1 MTSCH
6 YAGEHDVG
14 EPEVSGKLQPGASI
28 RWSNASRDMSIMGKL
43 GMIYNGSHEAYNAEM
58 SLCT

>member
-28 RWSNASRDMSIMGKL
+28 RWSNFKGYVD
-43 GMIYNGSHEAYNAEM
+43 NG
-58 SLCT
+58 